1 MLPDEPSDEEAL
13 QELPQDGDTPFTP
26 AHDVADNPDAQDPL
40 DRVERHKF
48 DDTHP
53 STDDK
58 LDSQE
63 LYDEGPGEAAG
74 ISGP

>member
-1 MLPDEPSDEEAL
+1 MPPDEPNEEEKL
-13 QELPQDGDTPFTP
+13 EQLPEDGDTPFTP
-26 AHDVADNPDAQDPL
+26 AKDVADNLSSQDPAS
-40 DRVERHKF
+40 RVNPQGF

-63 LYDEGPGEAAG
+63 LYDEGPAEAAG
-74 ISGP
+74 ITGP